1 MTDDLRVVTPTLLL
15 VDDDE
20 SVRRGLR
27 RLLSSAGYVVETFA
41 NATELLARDPLS
53 VPGCLIL
60 DVHLP
65 DLSGLD
71 LHALLRSTGVDKA
84 TVFVTGHDDVPAS
97 VRAMRGGAIDFLTK
111 PIDEAVLISAVER
124 ALARDRRE
132 RSDVAELDV
141 LRRRADRL
149 TPREREVCALVASGR
164 PNKQIAAV
172 LGTSE
177 KTVKVHRAR
186 VMTKLEASSVPD
198 LVRVAD
204 RLGLRYRDMAP
215 TSEADSDASNPH
227 LSP

>member
-1 MTDDLRVVTPTLLL
+1 MHDMTDDLRVVTPTLLL

-65 DLSGLD
+65 DLSGL
-71 LHALLRSTGVDKA
+71 
-84 TVFVTGHDDVPAS
+84 
-97 VRAMRGGAIDFLTK
+97 
-111 PIDEAVLISAVER
+111 
-124 ALARDRRE
+124 
-132 RSDVAELDV
+132 
-141 LRRRADRL
+141 
-149 TPREREVCALVASGR
+149 
-164 PNKQIAAV
+164 
-172 LGTSE
+172 GTSE